1 MIRKASTTLAVV
13 LALVGISGCTTTQ
26 SPGGA
31 DEGPA
36 PELAKAEALYQKGDY
51 TAAMI
56 ECVDRAHENPDLN
69 GLEDLQ
75 QRIMAELEAQREAR
89 TTARAAVT
97 QTRMDNDAARHKSIP
112 DTYGLRHSISGATDS
127 LRTPDKTMQKT
138 LQKKVTVHL
147 ENVDLT
153 NFILTIGA
161 SEKVNIV
168 ADNFTGD
175 KTVTIHA
182 DQVPLAEILDY
193 VARNLGVAFY
203 VGDNIIW
210 ATPQEQGKQGIPMET
225 RMYRLRKGIDG
236 TLAVKADAAPAAE
249 PATDAESVAVVQAI
263 TRFVP
268 QPEGA
273 DLLFDDKSHVLIVKN
288 TVENLA
294 KVEDLVETMDVCPP
308 QVLIEARFIS
318 TDVTDL
324 RELGIDWVLNSPLTV
339 SRSEGQNQTQI
350 TQVGTR
356 AIGFTPFANDAQ
368 GMNLN
373 YEGLLT
379 EPMFKAVLH
388 ALEKTGKTR
397 TLSVPKVTTIN
408 NRTAKIRVGEDFRY
422 YDEYNVQSIPSQVG
436 QGTAGNTVYSSVLVP
451 VGTPKLEE
459 LGIELT
465 VRPSVGADMSSIT
478 LQLLPEISDFVRYE
492 FFQTGGS
499 STDQS
504 SSSNTNG
511 LSTIK
516 LPIFR
521 RSKIETEVIVQSGET
536 VVMGGLITSSEG
548 KKKDKVPFLSSIPLI
563 GLLFQNDAVDN
574 SQQNLLIFV
583 TATLISERGENLI
596 PLAAA
601 KVAST
606 APAPTQP
613 VDAAK
618 GK

>member
-1 MIRKASTTLAVV
+1 MIRKALTVLVSA
-13 LALVGISGCTTTQ
+13 LALVGTSSCTTTQ
-26 SPGGA
+26 PGGA
-31 DEGPA
+31 DAETAA

-51 TAAMI
+51 TGAMI
-56 ECVDRAHENPDLN
+56 ECVDLAHDNPDLA

-75 QRIMAELEAQREAR
+75 QRIMAELEAQRAAR
-89 TTARAAVT
+89 TAARAATT
-97 QTRMDNDAARHKSIP
+97 QTRMDTDAARHKSLP
-112 DTYGLRHSISGATDS
+112 DTYGLRRNIVGQTDS
-127 LRTPDKTMQKT
+127 LRTPDKAMQKA

-147 ENVDLT
+147 ENVDLA
-153 NFILTIGA
+153 NFILTIGS
-161 SEKVNIV
+161 SEKINIV
-168 ADNFTGD
+168 SDNFTGD

-182 DQVPLAEILDY
+182 DQVPLSEILDY
-193 VARNLGVAFY
+193 VARNLGIAFY

-210 ATPQEQGKQGIPMET
+210 ATPQEQGKQGVPMEI

-236 TLAVKADAAPAAE
+236 TLAIKTDAAAEAPAE
-249 PATDAESVAVVQAI
+249 GENVSIVQAI
-263 TRFVP
+263 QRFVP
-268 QPEGA
+268 QPDGA
-273 DLLFDDKSHVLIVKN
+273 DLLFDEKSHALIVKN
-288 TVENLA
+288 TVENLV
-294 KVEDLVETMDVCPP
+294 KVEDIVETLDVCPP

-318 TDVTDL
+318 TEVTDL
-324 RELGIDWVLNSPLTV
+324 RELGIDWVLTGPHGLTI

-350 TQVGTR
+350 NPGNVVN
-356 AIGFTPFANDAQ
+356 FSPLANDAQ
-368 GMNLN
+368 GMNLT

-397 TLSVPKVTTIN
+397 TLSVPKVTTVN
-408 NRTAKIRVGEDFRY
+408 NRTASIRVGEDFRY
-422 YDEYNVQSIPSQVG
+422 YDEYNVQSTPSQVG
-436 QGTAGNTVYSSVLVP
+436 QGTGGNTVYDSVLVP
-451 VGTPKLEE
+451 VGTPKLEQ

-465 VRPSVGADMSSIT
+465 VRPSVGADMNSIT

-492 FFQTGGS
+492 FFQTG
-499 STDQS
+499 S
-504 SSSNTNG
+504 SSAGQNSSSATNG

-521 RSKIETEVIVQSGET
+521 RSRIETEVIVQSGET

-596 PLAAA
+596 PLNAA
-601 KVAST
+601 KATGAAPS
-606 APAPTQP
+606 PAPPASLT
-613 VDAAK
+613 K